1 MNTLL
6 VTALEESSGKTAI
19 ALALGLL
26 ARDRGAVVGYMK
38 PKGTRLQS
46 RVGKTLDADPMLAAE
61 LLNLDDDMADL
72 EPIVYSQTFIE
83 GAIRHQE
90 DPEVLRDSVSESFER
105 LAGDRDFM
113 VLEGGGTLTTG
124 GIIDLTDREI
134 ADLLD
139 ARVVLVV
146 GYHQPG
152 DLDEV
157 LAAAE
162 LLGDRLAGIVF
173 NRVAETDY
181 DSLEGDVVPFLE
193 GEGIPVLGVV
203 PRSKELAGVTVSELA
218 TELGADHLTDAP
230 TDAFIERFSVGAM
243 SGDAALRHFRRAKDA
258 AVITGGDRS
267 EIHTAALEA
276 PGVKCLVLTG
286 GFRPSGA
293 VIGTAEERGIPILLV
308 QSDTLTTIERMEA
321 IVHGGRT
328 RDERTVTRM
337 RELLFEHADVDALL
351 GEAIEK

>member
-26 ARDRGAVVGYMK
+26 ARDRGAAVGYMK

-46 RVGKTLDADPMLAAE
+46 RVGKTLDADPMLASE
-61 LLNLDDDMADL
+61 LLDLDDDMADL

-83 GAIRHQE
+83 GAIRRQE
-90 DPEVLRDSVSESFER
+90 DPDELRDSVRESFDR
-105 LAGDRDFM
+105 IAADRDVM
-113 VLEGGGTLTTG
+113 MLEGGGRLTTG
-124 GIIDLTDREI
+124 GIIDLTDREV
-134 ADLLD
+134 AELLD

-152 DLDEV
+152 DVDDV

-162 LLGDRLAGIVF
+162 LLGDCLAGIVF

-193 GEGIPVLGVV
+193 GQGIPVLGVL
-203 PRSKELAGVTVSELA
+203 PRSKELAGVTVGELA
-218 TELGADHLTDAP
+218 TELGAERLTDAP

-243 SGDAALRHFRRAKDA
+243 SGDAALRYFRRAKDA
-258 AVITGGDRS
+258 AVVTGGDRS

-321 IVHGGRT
+321 VVHGGRT
-328 RDERTVTRM
+328 RDERTVSRM

-351 GEAIEK
+351 DEE